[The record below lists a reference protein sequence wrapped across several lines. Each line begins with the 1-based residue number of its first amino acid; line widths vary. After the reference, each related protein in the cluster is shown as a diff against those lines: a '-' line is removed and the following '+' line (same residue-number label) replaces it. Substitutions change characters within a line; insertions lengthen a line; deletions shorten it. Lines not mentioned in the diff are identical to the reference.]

1 MKWMILHIAFLL
13 AGSVAA
19 HAQESAT
26 FSPMSMSPSAHM
38 QWQLTVDVIKGK
50 VHTLMEENTALTRQ
64 YQTTVDRSRKLQMS
78 IARQEKDNAAIRKFL
93 DERKGKTD
101 QQLRIAEIEAEIKS
115 DRARLPGVEQHVR
128 SLEKQ
133 ADTWVRKIREQRMKI
148 DAAKKRQERPAVV
161 DMPDFAAD
169 PELRR
174 LRRDLEEQKKQEV
187 LQERKLSEMDGQAV
201 DPELKLLQD
210 NVDALRKEKARLL
223 KINSQRQNSTTN
235 SRARY
240 TAMVQ
245 QKLKLVAK
253 VRELENQLNALKD
266 PTAFGLG
273 WGLERKKM
281 VKEIVKADAR
291 NKQLRSMVNNL
302 KEDIAVLREQ
312 VANRQKMVS
321 YGGAAGNIR

>member
-1 MKWMILHIAFLL
+1 MILHIAFLL